1 MQDEKKLGYR
11 RKIPKKK
18 KKKKENHTH
27 SGIPALLAKS
37 IDEQDK
43 QGQLMHMF
51 CVAFLRSAKASAIN
65 IPLVFF
71 SSFM

>member
-1 MQDEKKLGYR
+1 MQDEKKLVYR

-43 QGQLMHMF
+43 QG
-51 CVAFLRSAKASAIN
+51 
-65 IPLVFF
+65 
-71 SSFM
+71 

>member
-1 MQDEKKLGYR
+1 MQDEKKLVYR
-11 RKIPKKK
+11 RKIPKKGK
-18 KKKKENHTH
+18 PYTF
-27 SGIPALLAKS
+27 GIPALLAKS

-51 CVAFLRSAKASAIN
+51 CVAFLRSANASVIN

>member
-1 MQDEKKLGYR
+1 MQDEKKLVLGEKYQ
-11 RKIPKKK
+11 
-18 KKKKENHTH
+18 KKENHTH

-51 CVAFLRSAKASAIN
+51 CVAFLRSANASVIN